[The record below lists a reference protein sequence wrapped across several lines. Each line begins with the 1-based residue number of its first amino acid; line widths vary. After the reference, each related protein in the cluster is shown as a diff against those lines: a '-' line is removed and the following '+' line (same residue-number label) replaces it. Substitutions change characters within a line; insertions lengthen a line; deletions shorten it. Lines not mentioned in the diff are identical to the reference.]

1 MAGLEAG
8 GGGAGGLGGA
18 GGDTLPAVDV
28 HVPDQVTG
36 DRGPAVVLRR
46 GPAQLDVLG
55 PHLVHVHVSRLA
67 GHVQHVHVG
76 GGLEGPGLT
85 DKLDGVPACVPGSV
99 RLTGQ
104 TSVLGHQEEC
114 DLPLECS

>member
-18 GGDTLPAVDV
+18 GGDPLPAVDV

-85 DKLDGVPACVPGSV
+85 DELDGVPACVPGSV

-104 TSVLGHQEEC
+104 TSVLGQEES